1 MSPILFALGGL
12 IAVSA
17 VGLLFVLAGL
27 RFSSTS
33 EEAQRLTQYVA
44 NPIQAQEA
52 RPDPLTFRRAEL
64 QGTFGQR
71 LLLPWFRR
79 LGGLLGFL
87 TPARSLANLR
97 RQLTIAGN
105 PLGLG
110 PREFYGL
117 QLIFIVLGFWL
128 AYNFL
133 APVLAPQRA
142 ASEQGSGLSTG
153 QAALTP
159 AGPQLVVYR
168 FVGAILAV
176 VIGSQLPKGWL
187 RGRVRGRQQRIR
199 RNLPD
204 ALDML
209 SVCAE
214 AGLGFDQALQRVSER
229 WATPLGKEFA
239 RVVEEMTMG
248 LSRSEALRSLA
259 DRLDVGELSSFV
271 AVMVQSDKMGVSIT
285 STLRSQAEQM
295 RVERRHRAQE
305 EARKAPLK
313 MLLPMI
319 GLILPA
325 MGAVVVG
332 PVIPAL
338 MDVFSTVLHSAGR

>member
-1 MSPILFALGGL
+1 MSPILFALGSL

-17 VGLLFVLAGL
+17 VGLTFVLVGL
-27 RFSSTS
+27 RFSSTG
-33 EEAQRLTQYVA
+33 EEARRLTQYVA
-44 NPIQAQEA
+44 NPIEAQEA

-87 TPARSLANLR
+87 TPSRSLASLR

-128 AYNFL
+128 AFSL
-133 APVLAPQRA
+133 VAPALAPQPA
-142 ASEQGSGLSTG
+142 ASPPGNAQP
-153 QAALTP
+153 QAQP
-159 AGPQLVVYR
+159 AGPAGLQIIVYR
-168 FVGAILAV
+168 FAGAILAIL
-176 VIGSQLPKGWL
+176 IGSQLPKTWL
-187 RGRVRGRQQRIR
+187 KGRVRARQKRIR

-209 SVCAE
+209 SVCAD

-229 WATPLGKEFA
+229 WNTPLGKEFA
-239 RVVEEMTMG
+239 RVVDEMGMG
-248 LSRSEALRSLA
+248 LSRAEALRSLA

-285 STLRSQAEQM
+285 ETLRSQAEQM

-313 MLLPMI
+313 MLFPMI

-325 MGAVVVG
+325 LGAVVIG
-332 PVIPAL
+332 PVIPPI
-338 MDVFSTVLHSAGR
+338 MDMFASLHSAIH

>member
-1 MSPILFALGGL
+1 MPPTLFLLGGL
-12 IAVSA
+12 IGVSA
-17 VGLLFVLAGL
+17 LGLLFVLLGL
-27 RFSSTS
+27 GFSSTS
-33 EEAQRLTQYVA
+33 AEARRLAQYVA
-44 NPIQAQEA
+44 NPIEDQAA
-52 RPDPLTFRRAEL
+52 RPDPLTYRRAEL

-79 LGGLLGFL
+79 LGDLLGFL
-87 TPARSLANLR
+87 APNRSLASLR

-117 QLIFIVLGFWL
+117 QLIFIVLSFYL
-128 AYNFL
+128 AYTL
-133 APVLAPQRA
+133 VAPVLAPHPVA
-142 ASEQGSGLSTG
+142 PISGSGLPNS
-153 QAALTP
+153 QSVPLLP
-159 AGPQLVVYR
+159 ANPQLNLYR
-168 FVGAILAV
+168 FAGAILALL
-176 VIGSQLPKGWL
+176 IGTRLPKTWL
-187 RGRVRGRQQRIR
+187 RGRVRARQKRIR

-209 SVCAE
+209 SVCAD

-229 WATPLGKEFA
+229 WNTPLGKEFA
-239 RVVEEMTMG
+239 RLVEEMTMG

-259 DRLDVGELSSFV
+259 DRLNVDELSSFV
-271 AVMVQSDKMGVSIT
+271 AVMIQSDQMGVSIT
-285 STLRSQAEQM
+285 QTLRSQAEQM

-319 GLILPA
+319 CLILPA
-325 MGAVVVG
+325 MGVVVVG
-332 PVIPAL
+332 PVIPAIL
-338 MDVFSTVLHSAGR
+338 DMFAALRGAR

>member
-1 MSPILFALGGL
+1 MSPTFYLLGGVIGL
-12 IAVSA
+12 TS
-17 VGLLFVLAGL
+17 VGLLFVLVGL
-27 RFSSTS
+27 RLSSSS
-33 EEAQRLTQYVA
+33 EETQRLSRYVA
-44 NPIQAQEA
+44 NPLEAQET
-52 RPDPLTFRRAEL
+52 RPDPLSFRRAEL
-64 QGTFGQR
+64 QGSFGQR
-71 LLLPWFRR
+71 LLLPWFRG
-79 LGGLLGFL
+79 LGGVLGIL
-87 TPARSLANLR
+87 APARSMAKLR

-128 AYNFL
+128 AYTL
-133 APVLAPQRA
+133 VAPMLAPQPA
-142 ASEQGSGLSTG
+142 APLPGSGQSAG
-153 QAALTP
+153 QSAGATARLQLDLTRLAAAVL
-159 AGPQLVVYR
+159 ALY
-168 FVGAILAV
+168 VGT
-176 VIGSQLPKGWL
+176 QLPKTWL
-187 RGRVRGRQQRIR
+187 KGRVRARQQRIR

-229 WATPLGKEFA
+229 WNTPLAKEFA
-239 RVVEEMTMG
+239 RVVEEMGMG

-259 DRLDVGELSSFV
+259 DRLDVGELASFV

-285 STLRSQAEQM
+285 ATLRSQAEQM

-332 PVIPAL
+332 PVIPAI
-338 MDVFSTVLHSAGR
+338 MDMFAAIRGGL